1 MITKKIFI
9 TVTRYIIMYFL
20 VLQAAQK
27 LLNEAA
33 QRMHAGSNIS
43 HPETDTTSAKVDDLG
58 DSQGVVDTG
67 TEALDYNSLHS

>member
-1 MITKKIFI
+1 MQGSLVITKKIFI
-9 TVTRYIIMYFL
+9 TVTRHIIMYFL

-27 LLNEAA
+27 
-33 QRMHAGSNIS
+33 MHAGSNIS
-43 HPETDTTSAKVDDLG
+43 HPDTDTTSAKVDDLG

>member
-1 MITKKIFI
+1 
-9 TVTRYIIMYFL
+9 
-20 VLQAAQK
+20 
-27 LLNEAA
+27 
-33 QRMHAGSNIS
+33 MHAGSNIS